1 MNTTSRTHRIT
12 GVLDAFRVVDRIL
25 RNRNAFFTEIR
36 EGQDINARIR
46 DMLIS
51 SAVFFAL
58 YGAVMGSTS
67 PHWQQVLASAA
78 KLPILFLITLII
90 CLPSLY
96 FFNLFFGSRLTFFQ
110 TLALVLTAITVTS
123 VLLVSFLPI
132 ALFFWWTAPNYQ
144 FFKLLNVGIFTVTGF
159 FGVVFLHMGMAH
171 VHQGEGVGLRLLVL
185 WGWIL
190 IYGFVGS
197 QMAWTLRPFFGA
209 PELPF
214 ELFREMGGNFYG
226 DVLRS
231 VGEILGVGYVR

>member
-1 MNTTSRTHRIT
+1 MNETLRTRNVA
-12 GVLDAFRVVDRIL
+12 GALDAFRVVDRIL
-25 RNRNAFFTEIR
+25 RNRKAFFNEIR
-36 EGQDINARIR
+36 EGQEVTLKIR
-46 DMLIS
+46 DMVIS
-51 SAVFFAL
+51 STIFFAL

-78 KLPILFLITLII
+78 KLPVLFLITLII

-110 TLALVLTAITVTS
+110 TLALVLTAITVTA

-144 FFKLLNVGIFTVTGF
+144 FFKLLNVGIFTLTGF
-159 FGVVFLHMGMAH
+159 FGVIFLHLGMVH
-171 VHQGEGVGLRLLVL
+171 VHQSENVPLRLLVL

-209 PELPF
+209 PGLPF
-214 ELFREMGGNFYG
+214 ELFRQMGGNFYS

-231 VGEILGVGYVR
+231 IAEILGFGFVR

>member
-1 MNTTSRTHRIT
+1 MNTTLRPHRFA
-12 GVLDAFRVVDRIL
+12 GALDAFRVVDRIL
-25 RNRNAFFTEIR
+25 RNRNAFFTEVR
-36 EGQDINARIR
+36 EGQDVSAKIR
-46 DMLIS
+46 DMLVS
-51 SAVFFAL
+51 STVFFAL

-67 PHWQQVLASAA
+67 PHWQQVLASAV
-78 KLPILFLITLII
+78 KLPILFLITLVI

-110 TLALVLTAITVTS
+110 TLALVLTGITVTS

-132 ALFFWWTAPNYQ
+132 TLFFWWTAPSYQ
-144 FFKLLNVGIFTVTGF
+144 FFKILNVGFFTLTGF
-159 FGVVFLHMGMAH
+159 FGVIFLHLGMMH
-171 VHQGEGVGLRLLVL
+171 VHQDEGVLLRLLIL
-185 WGWIL
+185 WGWIF

-214 ELFREMGGNFYG
+214 ELFRQMGGNFYS

-231 VGEILGVGYVR
+231 LGEILGFGFVR